1 MRIATPAA
9 AVVAA
14 CLLAPGLARADDA
27 TSPPLGG
34 PPVAK
39 DADTGKDGFGMEG
52 GPRNRERPMQAMLA
66 DRRNGELW
74 RRALE
79 SVLPTL
85 PQEVQAQIREV
96 RTDFDR
102 RAKAW
107 KEENGPK
114 LKELES
120 RMRPKRDAMP
130 GDGGTDGKPAAAG
143 PAPKPDPELVQE
155 LQRLR
160 ATAPKPEEAQAKVW
174 ALLTP
179 EQQAQFKERYD
190 ALQAE
195 AQKRRDEQRRGADA
209 PKQPGPMEPDP
220 MLPGGGKPG
229 KRPGSGKPFNFEDGP
244 ADAGD
249 APKGK

>member
-1 MRIATPAA
+1 MRTASPAVAA
-9 AVVAA
+9 AL
-14 CLLAPGLARADDA
+14 CLLATPVAWADDA
-27 TSPPLGG
+27 KAPPLGG

-66 DRRNGELW
+66 DRRNAETW
-74 RRALE
+74 KRALDA
-79 SVLPTL
+79 VLPTL
-85 PQEVQAQIREV
+85 SQELQGQIREI
-96 RTDFDR
+96 RTDFER
-102 RAKAW
+102 RSKAW
-107 KEENGPK
+107 REENGPK
-114 LKELES
+114 LKELEEKL
-120 RMRPKRDAMP
+120 RTKRDAKP
-130 GDGGTDGKPAAAG
+130 ADPGTDGAPAAPAG
-143 PAPKPDPELVQE
+143 PAPKPDPELAQE

-195 AQKRRDEQRRGADA
+195 AQKRRDEQRRGAGA
-209 PKQPGPMEPDP
+209 PKQPGPMDPDP
-220 MLPGGGKPG
+220 MLPGGEKPG

-244 ADAGD
+244 GTGD
-249 APKGK
+249 APKDR